1 MALSEPVDTWLARA
15 ASSDRLRSFAR
26 LLGTSAFRVT
36 AITVATFVLTAA
48 AVVGTLFWQTNA
60 MLTAQ
65 VLRGLTQERLAFEDI
80 ARSGG
85 PGAVQ
90 RAVEAR
96 AGPIMPGASLLLLQE
111 QGGSRRAGNLD
122 AWPTELADKPAGGA
136 FHHGAGQPAAGL
148 PLRLPDGTRLLVAR
162 DLQDQRAL
170 IDRMRWLFLA
180 GFGLLSLIGLAGGL
194 IASRLM
200 LARVAQITDTGA
212 EIMAGDLSRRI
223 TLSGSDDEFD
233 HLAAHLNAMLARIE
247 QLMAGMREVSDN
259 IAHDLKTPLSR
270 LRSRAE
276 AALRTPTGE
285 SAHVEGL
292 SRVIEDADAIIQT
305 FNALLLIARLEAG
318 AVERSAEVFDL
329 TALIGDVAE
338 LYEPVAEE
346 AGQRLIRGALP
357 PLRVRANRQLLIQ
370 ALANLI
376 DNALKYGTP
385 AAGRAGEITLTLA
398 VVEGWVRIAVADRG
412 AGIPAADR
420 DRVRHRFVRLDQSRS
435 QPGTGLGLSLV
446 AAVARLHG
454 GTMLLED
461 HAPGLRVVLVLP
473 GTVLASGEARP

>member
-1 MALSEPVDTWLARA
+1 MALSEPVDTRLASA
-15 ASSDRLRSFAR
+15 TSSDRLRGFAR
-26 LLGTSAFRVT
+26 LLATSAFRVT

-48 AVVGTLFWQTNA
+48 VVVGTLFWQTNA

-96 AGPIMPGASLLLLQE
+96 AGPIMPGAALLLLE
-111 QGGSRRAGNLD
+111 QGGTRRAGNLD

-223 TLSGSDDEFD
+223 ALSGGDDEFD

-420 DRVRHRFVRLDQSRS
+420 DRVRNRFVRLDQSRS

-473 GTVLASGEARP
+473 GTLLACREARP